1 MNEEKVINKVKESI
15 PLLMLLGLI
24 ILFAL
29 TTEGRFFTAYNL
41 KVLLIQSSLYIIGG
55 VGATFV
61 MAHGNMDFSLGGIVA
76 IAAGIGCVAGNEVTW
91 LTLPMCILAGIV
103 CSILVGLI
111 HIYAKVPCFVVG
123 FSFMFAGKGFT
134 AALTSKVARFTP
146 TALSKLDTFAFYL
159 VMSLIVVV
167 LGTFLLNYTKIGKFN
182 KAIGSNINAARLSG
196 IAVNK
201 YKLLAFLITG
211 ITVGITSFVNLIR
224 SGGCTAQTGQ
234 SYETQVLLALALG
247 GISMAGGSSVKM
259 RSIVIG
265 AILYMMLDNGLL
277 LMGVSANWIDLIRGV
292 IFILTVYI
300 SFDKKS
306 VGFIA

>member
-1 MNEEKVINKVKESI
+1 M
-15 PLLMLLGLI
+15 
-24 ILFAL
+24 
-29 TTEGRFFTAYNL
+29 
-41 KVLLIQSSLYIIGG
+41 
-55 VGATFV
+55 
-61 MAHGNMDFSLGGIVA
+61 
-76 IAAGIGCVAGNEVTW
+76 
-91 LTLPMCILAGIV
+91 
-103 CSILVGLI
+103 
-111 HIYAKVPCFVVG
+111 
-123 FSFMFAGKGFT
+123 
-134 AALTSKVARFTP
+134 
-146 TALSKLDTFAFYL
+146 
-159 VMSLIVVV
+159 
-167 LGTFLLNYTKIGKFN
+167 
-182 KAIGSNINAARLSG
+182 NAARLSG